1 MVSSLQ
7 TSRSSRVVR
16 APAGAFGPTV
26 LGTELATETAVT
38 TTGYRERISAN
49 FLGVILVGSGVVRG
63 MLVGCREFGVV
74 GGGQGEFE
82 GKAQGGWGTRRCDI
96 GKRVRVSAIYWTE
109 RLPVLQYR
117 CLYY

>member
-26 LGTELATETAVT
+26 LGTELAAETAVT
-38 TTGYRERISAN
+38 MAGYRERISTN

-63 MLVGCREFGVV
+63 MLVGCREFEWGWWVEGRVNSKV
-74 GGGQGEFE
+74 GR
-82 GKAQGGWGTRRCDI
+82 QGG
-96 GKRVRVSAIYWTE
+96 RVDVTSAGGLGF
-109 RLPVLQYR
+109 LPYIEPSDYQDHH
-117 CLYY
+117 LYC